1 MATAVALA
9 SSLIGLM
16 GCGLPRTG
24 PTKSEIFAGS
34 IQKEGDAYIIPVNHQ
49 VTDIIKTKPSLGF
62 SQAFRDARILGSDV
76 IKASRQKP
84 ESLGFP

>member
-1 MATAVALA
+1 M
-9 SSLIGLM
+9 
-16 GCGLPRTG
+16 
-24 PTKSEIFAGS
+24 
-34 IQKEGDAYIIPVNHQ
+34 QKEGYAYIIPVNRQ